1 MDRDLLITWYCV
13 TVYGQRMS
21 GQRFGYMWIMFG
33 LYSSINVTFGPN
45 SRNEKH
51 SPTLSSI
58 FLLNPSLNK
67 IHSFSTVCSHVG
79 SSFYNHTICISSL
92 ICALT
97 SDRNWRFLSFP
108 LYRTPHLWRIITLN
122 AQMRQPEAAGI
133 LNFSTVPKTW
143 CSEFWQGLTLWRLD
157 Y

>member
-13 TVYGQRMS
+13 TVYGQRVF
-21 GQRFGYMWIMFG
+21 GQRFGNMWIMFG

-45 SRNEKH
+45 SRSEKH

-67 IHSFSTVCSHVG
+67 IHSFSTACSHVG

-108 LYRTPHLWRIITLN
+108 LYRTPHLWLW
-122 AQMRQPEAAGI
+122 MPKWGSVRQVGCKTRDPKLFNGTKNLVFGI
-133 LNFSTVPKTW
+133 FARFDT
-143 CSEFWQGLTLWRLD
+143 
-157 Y
+157 